1 MRTLVLGGARS
12 GKSVFAESLVGS
24 GPVLYVATARSFGDD
39 KEFSQRIAIHAQR
52 RPASWLVN
60 DEEDVEKL
68 LTSPPA
74 MPVLVDD
81 LGTWLTHATD
91 QCGAQ
96 AWEAPSAPLDA
107 KIEALIDAIRHFPG
121 DDLVIVSPE
130 VGMGIIPE
138 FKSGRIF
145 RDRIGT
151 LNQQI
156 AEICERVVFV
166 VAGLPLEL
174 KTF

>member
-12 GKSVFAESLVGS
+12 GKSAFAESLVGS
-24 GPVLYVATARSFGDD
+24 GPVLYVATARPSGDD
-39 KEFSQRIAIHAQR
+39 PEFAERIAVHAER
-52 RPASWLVN
+52 RPTSWVL
-60 DEEDVEKL
+60 DEEGDVDKL
-68 LTSPPA
+68 LGSPPA

-91 QCGAQ
+91 ACDG
-96 AWEAPSAPLDA
+96 WEASSAQLEA
-107 KIEALIDAIRHFPG
+107 KMDLLIDAILHFQG
-121 DDLVIVSPE
+121 EDLVIVSPE
-130 VGMGIIPE
+130 VGMGIVPE
-138 FKSGRIF
+138 YKSGRLF

-151 LNQQI
+151 LNQRV
-156 AEICERVVFV
+156 AAICERVVFV